1 MGEHSATAAP
11 IESDESPREPEL
23 RTGEL
28 RFAEADERVRLSTG
42 YARRRFLV
50 VRVASIGPSAR
61 GRLRDI
67 VDEAVE
73 RELTAHGA
81 SAPGLGSTSDR
92 DAALSDQLFRA
103 RRVGM
108 RGLCLS
114 LGTLRAAVSPRGAIE
129 AEDSD
134 TLRFFLQAAGERPL
148 VVLLDA
154 SDLALGAYGDP
165 LPLRTLLA
173 TTSTSRPHD
182 VKPAPAVT
190 AAVTAPLAASSTRA
204 PLTRPVATP
213 VVAVAPPPEA
223 WRAWLD
229 ALTNARGPQPLA
241 AFERLFTQSYL
252 PLSNAVAKGLADP
265 LARHAAEEF
274 RRTFSRAYADAFPTF
289 AVTGKRPR
297 MVFDAPD
304 IAARMAR
311 LHGARATQLVLVD
324 AMRWDLG
331 MLVRDGL
338 VGALGSRASLTDEL
352 SLFAALP
359 SNTTRQIDALGRG
372 IEALRAPPEAERE
385 SDQPVRGRTAEV
397 IRRVKIGSRDVYKLD
412 LVETKLRGLTGAPLD
427 ALPSIAQGVTDAV
440 VRHAA
445 TLSARTLMFVFGDH
459 GFSIDGQGTVLQGGS
474 SPEEVIVPAFAF
486 LLGEVH

>member
-1 MGEHSATAAP
+1 MGEQSASVS
-11 IESDESPREPEL
+11 SDQGGSPDNTTKPEL
-23 RTGEL
+23 CTGEL
-28 RFAEADERVRLSTG
+28 RFAEADERVRLSAG
-42 YARRRFLV
+42 LGRQRFLI
-50 VRVASIGPSAR
+50 VRVTSIGPSAR
-61 GRLRDI
+61 GRLRD
-67 VDEAVE
+67 VLDEAIE

-81 SAPGLGSTSDR
+81 SVPGIGSAIDR

-103 RRVGM
+103 RRLGL

-134 TLRFFLQAAGERPL
+134 TLRFFLQASTERPL

-154 SDLALGAYGDP
+154 SDRGLGAYGDP
-165 LPLRTLLA
+165 LPLKTLLA
-173 TTSTSRPHD
+173 TAPTASACAIAPTLPTSSVVVTS
-182 VKPAPAVT
+182 
-190 AAVTAPLAASSTRA
+190 APL
-204 PLTRPVATP
+204 
-213 VVAVAPPPEA
+213 PEA
-223 WRAWLD
+223 WRGWLG

-252 PLSNAVAKGLADP
+252 PLSNAVARGLEDP
-265 LARHAAEEF
+265 LAKHAVEEF

-304 IAARMAR
+304 IAARIAR

-331 MLVRDGL
+331 TLVRDA
-338 VGALGSRASLTDEL
+338 VVSALGARASLTDEL

-359 SNTTRQIDALGRG
+359 SNTTRQLDALGRG

-385 SDQPVRGRTAEV
+385 SDQPVRGRTAEI

-412 LVETKLRGLTGAPLD
+412 LVETKLRCLTTPPLD
-427 ALPSIAQGVTDAV
+427 ALPTIAHGVMEAV
-440 VRHAA
+440 ARHAS
-445 TLSARTLMFVFGDH
+445 TLSGRTLLFVFGDH
-459 GFSIDGQGTVLQGGS
+459 GFSIDGRGAIQKGGS
-474 SPEEVIVPAFAF
+474 SPEEVIVPAYAF